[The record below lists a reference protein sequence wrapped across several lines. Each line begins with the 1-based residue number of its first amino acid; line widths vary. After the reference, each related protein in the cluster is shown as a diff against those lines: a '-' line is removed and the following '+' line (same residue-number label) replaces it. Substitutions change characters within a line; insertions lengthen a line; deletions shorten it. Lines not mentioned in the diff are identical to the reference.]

1 MPQTLVL
8 MATRWKLPA
17 LIPQIPRAHLRCN
30 SHPFFHYSDEEMC
43 ESGSHWQWL
52 TTYHTQHI
60 HTNCPPEE
68 RIPPAGPRLA
78 ANTHKSDFEALME
91 MKQPLSFA
99 TDRIKTKQPP
109 LFEMTDG
116 GKTKQPPLFE
126 TTDGGETKQP
136 PSFVGD
142 GVET

>member
-1 MPQTLVL
+1 MPSLF
-8 MATRWKLPA
+8 KG
-17 LIPQIPRAHLRCN
+17 
-30 SHPFFHYSDEEMC
+30 D
-43 ESGSHWQWL
+43 G
-52 TTYHTQHI
+52 
-60 HTNCPPEE
+60 
-68 RIPPAGPRLA
+68 
-78 ANTHKSDFEALME
+78 ME

-116 GKTKQPPLFE
+116 GETKQPPLFE